1 MVIEYKRSLI
11 DYLLNRLDFVS
22 GAELSDMLGV
32 STKTVARLVKQINA
46 QQDDCTIIESQR
58 GRGYRLDYQ
67 NYFNQM
73 DRGDERPSDASQLT
87 SVERRDEVM
96 KRLLMTSPQQYRMD
110 ELWGRFCIS
119 DSAISSDLTALRRM
133 LAEFHLTLERVGD
146 CVWIEGGETDIRNAI
161 TDLLVTD
168 DVASIGRFM
177 QTDQRIQRRDAAFI
191 QHEMSLVEDLMHSE
205 IPYPYSINLFTHLY
219 ILIERYREVGSLID
233 DGFRPQESDESTRH
247 PEIAR
252 VCEKVIDDLNLYLDA
267 KLPESETYYLHQYLA
282 SSRIDGGGVTPDEIP
297 QQVRSV
303 TQYLIDEVRRD
314 PYYQGIDAREL
325 FSGLAKHMKPL
336 LNRLENG
343 IKVRNNLLE
352 QIKLEYP
359 RLFDV
364 VRQAVTGLSEHFGL
378 APIDDEE
385 TGFITVYF
393 AQAVEMRPRPFN
405 VLLVCTTGLG
415 TAQLLRAKIQRR
427 FSELHIVATVAS
439 RDLKPELKAHPET
452 DLVVSTVGLTEHFKV
467 PTLIVSAML
476 TIEDQERLERKV
488 DQIRKGDALQ

>member
-11 DYLLNRLDFVS
+11 DYLLNRRDFVS
-22 GAELSDMLGV
+22 GSELSDMLGV
-32 STKTVARLVKQINA
+32 STKTVARLVKQINS
-46 QQDDCTIIESQR
+46 QQDGCTIIESQR

-67 NYFNQM
+67 NYFNQT
-73 DRGDERPSDASQLT
+73 DRGDERPNEASQFT
-87 SVERRDEVM
+87 SVERRDEVI
-96 KRLLMTSPQQYRMD
+96 KRLLMTSPQQYRIG

-119 DSAISSDLTALRRM
+119 DSAVSSDLTALRRM
-133 LAEFHLTLERVGD
+133 LAKFHLTLERVGD
-146 CVWIEGGETDIRNAI
+146 YVWIEGSETDIRNAI
-161 TDLLVTD
+161 SDLLVTD
-168 DVASIGRFM
+168 DVAASGRFM
-177 QTDQRIQRRDAAFI
+177 QNDQRIQRRDAAFI

-219 ILIERYREVGSLID
+219 ILIERYREVGALID
-233 DGFRPQESDESTRH
+233 DGFRPQQSDESTRH
-247 PEIAR
+247 LEIER

-267 KLPESETYYLHQYLA
+267 KLPESETYYLHQYLT
-282 SSRIDGGGVTPDEIP
+282 SSRIDSDDLTPDEIP
-297 QQVRSV
+297 EKVRSV
-303 TQYLIDEVRRD
+303 TQYLIDEVTRD
-314 PYYQGIDAREL
+314 PHYQDIDRLEL
-325 FSGLAKHMKPL
+325 FSALAKHMKPL

-359 RLFDV
+359 SLFDV
-364 VRQAVTGLSEHFGL
+364 VRKAVTKLSEQFNL
-378 APIDDEE
+378 APINDEE

-393 AQAVEMRPRPFN
+393 AQAVEMRRTPFN

-427 FSELHIVATVAS
+427 FSELNIVSTVAL
-439 RDLKPELKAHPET
+439 RDLNPELEAHPET
-452 DLVVSTVGLTEHFKV
+452 DLVVSTVGVSDDLEV

-488 DQIRKGDALQ
+488 EQIRKRKVS